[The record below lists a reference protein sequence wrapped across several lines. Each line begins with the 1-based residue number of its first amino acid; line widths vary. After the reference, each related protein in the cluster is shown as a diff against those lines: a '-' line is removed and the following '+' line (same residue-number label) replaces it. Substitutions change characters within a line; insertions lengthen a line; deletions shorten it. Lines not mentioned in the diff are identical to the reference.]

1 MHFKFFTEVFFD
13 VPLVFFTTASMGGKI
28 CTSQTRSSYSTQWS
42 HSQLLPEKKKTM
54 LYGNAI
60 IIIFGTNNIHELT
73 DIQQM
78 NTF

>member
-42 HSQLLPEKKKTM
+42 HSQLLPEKKKN
-54 LYGNAI
+54 YAI
-60 IIIFGTNNIHELT
+60 WKCNYYYLWDKQHP
-73 DIQQM
+73 
-78 NTF
+78 